1 MEINWQLLMPYLVII
16 VTFIVVLIY
25 DMIDSLSKW
34 GLAWLTILG
43 SLVASVVSVN
53 MLTTGLVS
61 TTEFSGMIRIDQYS
75 VFFNLIFFVSLIL
88 VSLISISYLGSQ
100 DPRQGQYY
108 LLMLLS
114 TFGMMLMA
122 GANDLV
128 MVFLG
133 LELMSLPLYVLAG
146 YFRTNSYSSEAGMKY
161 LLLGAFSS
169 CFFLYGI
176 ALIYGGT
183 GTTEL
188 TEIASSQLTNNMLV
202 VVGMFLLIV
211 GFGFKVGLVPFHQWA
226 PDVYDGAPTSVAAFI
241 ATGPKAA
248 GFAAFFRVFIESFS
262 GLENEWTIAITIL
275 AVLTM
280 TVGNLAAIAQRN
292 IKRML
297 AYSSIAHAG
306 YVLVALAAGSQD
318 GTSSAMFYLLVYCI
332 MNVGAF
338 GAIILARTDDGDTVE
353 IADYA
358 GLGFRNPVL
367 AIFMSVMMFS
377 LAGFPPTAGFVSK
390 FYVFRSAVESGR
402 TWLVIIAAI
411 NTAVSAYYYLRVVV
425 TLYMKER
432 RVELKVL
439 PYPGHLV
446 IALIVATAGVL
457 LVGVLPSQ
465 ILNPVQEAIKSSMML
480 SAMR

>member
-1 MEINWQLLMPYLVII
+1 
-16 VTFIVVLIY
+16 
-25 DMIDSLSKW
+25 
-34 GLAWLTILG
+34 
-43 SLVASVVSVN
+43 
-53 MLTTGLVS
+53 
-61 TTEFSGMIRIDQYS
+61 
-75 VFFNLIFFVSLIL
+75 
-88 VSLISISYLGSQ
+88 
-100 DPRQGQYY
+100 
-108 LLMLLS
+108 
-114 TFGMMLMA
+114 MA

>member
-1 MEINWQLLMPYLVII
+1 MPYLVII

-390 FYVFRSAVESGR
+390 FYVFRSAVESGK

>member
-292 IKRML
+292 IKR
-297 AYSSIAHAG
+297 
-306 YVLVALAAGSQD
+306 
-318 GTSSAMFYLLVYCI
+318 
-332 MNVGAF
+332 
-338 GAIILARTDDGDTVE
+338 
-353 IADYA
+353 
-358 GLGFRNPVL
+358 
-367 AIFMSVMMFS
+367 
-377 LAGFPPTAGFVSK
+377 
-390 FYVFRSAVESGR
+390 
-402 TWLVIIAAI
+402 
-411 NTAVSAYYYLRVVV
+411 
-425 TLYMKER
+425 
-432 RVELKVL
+432 
-439 PYPGHLV
+439 
-446 IALIVATAGVL
+446 
-457 LVGVLPSQ
+457 
-465 ILNPVQEAIKSSMML
+465 
-480 SAMR
+480 